1 MNRTIGLISTNYS
14 VPGFGSVTEVRP
26 AASIPFGGRYRL
38 LDFALSNMVNSR
50 VQTVGLV
57 TPYFYRSIIDHVGA
71 GKPWDLSRKEGGLY
85 ILPGTVFG
93 FHEENAR
100 FLFRDL
106 LHNLEYLRQGDG
118 DYILVSSGTLVANI
132 DYQPM
137 ITRHELEGKP
147 VTLLYKK
154 MQPGEKRPGRY
165 LTLDGDT
172 VAGIRRAD
180 EGENL
185 LLDSFIVD
193 KSFLLRMARD
203 YAALD
208 YMDFLDILAHV
219 LPEVAV
225 GCCAFDG
232 YVAFMDGMEDYFRAS
247 LDLLDS
253 AVGLKAQILGELLG
267 LVGLLGDLLRGS
279 LLGSGLL
286 LGRGLA
292 LSLGHAGLSHELHDD
307 HGSVV
312 ALAGPELHDAGVA
325 AGTILEHALGDLL
338 EDLADELLVVQVGD
352 GQTAGVQIA
361 ALGPG
366 DHLVDLRADLLGTG
380 LHRLDAVVQEQGG
393 NQAALHSLS
402 VAIVGTELATLLVVS
417 HNSLSPKASN

>member
-50 VQTVGLV
+50 IQTVGLV
-57 TPYFYRSIIDHVGA
+57 TPYFYRSIMDHVGA

-137 ITRHELEGKP
+137 ITKHELEGKP

-185 LLDSFIVD
+185 LLDSFIAD

-247 LDLLDS
+247 LDYW
-253 AVGLKAQILGELLG
+253 
-267 LVGLLGDLLRGS
+267 LLRHQVFFKEPLSIRDVRENITRHIIFNVLVIFYNFGIFGVLVINDFAFIFAFLFS
-279 LLGSGLL
+279 LYFCIFV
-286 LGRGLA
+286 
-292 LSLGHAGLSHELHDD
+292 H
-307 HGSVV
+307 
-312 ALAGPELHDAGVA
+312 
-325 AGTILEHALGDLL
+325 
-338 EDLADELLVVQVGD
+338 
-352 GQTAGVQIA
+352 
-361 ALGPG
+361 
-366 DHLVDLRADLLGTG
+366 
-380 LHRLDAVVQEQGG
+380 HR
-393 NQAALHSLS
+393 
-402 VAIVGTELATLLVVS
+402 
-417 HNSLSPKASN
+417 

>member
-57 TPYFYRSIIDHVGA
+57 TPYFYRSIMDHVGA

-137 ITRHELEGKP
+137 ITKHELEGKP

-165 LTLDGDT
+165 LTLDSDT

-180 EGENL
+180 EGETSCL
-185 LLDSFIVD
+185 TASSSI
-193 KSFLLRMARD
+193 SRSCSAWRATMPRSTIWIFLTSSPTSCRRSPSA
-203 YAALD
+203 AALLTA
-208 YMDFLDILAHV
+208 MSPSWTAWRTISAPV
-219 LPEVAV
+219 LICSTVPSA
-225 GCCAFDG
+225 
-232 YVAFMDGMEDYFRAS
+232 AS
-247 LDLLDS
+247 S
-253 AVGLKAQILGELLG
+253 
-267 LVGLLGDLLRGS
+267 S
-279 LLGSGLL
+279 SPT
-286 LGRGLA
+286 
-292 LSLGHAGLSHELHDD
+292 
-307 HGSVV
+307 
-312 ALAGPELHDAGVA
+312 GPSEPRR
-325 AGTILEHALGDLL
+325 TTRRPRSMP
-338 EDLADELLVVQVGD
+338 
-352 GQTAGVQIA
+352 TA
-361 ALGPG
+361 P
-366 DHLVDLRADLLGTG
+366 R
-380 LHRLDAVVQEQGG
+380 
-393 NQAALHSLS
+393 
-402 VAIVGTELATLLVVS
+402 
-417 HNSLSPKASN
+417 

>member
-1 MNRTIGLISTNYS
+1 MTGNNIVGIIYSNIYDECLSEMTGLRTMGS
-14 VPGFGSVTEVRP
+14 VPF
-26 AASIPFGGRYRL
+26 AGRYRL
-38 LDFALSNMVNSR
+38 IDFPLSNMVNSGIEK
-50 VQTVGLV
+50 VGVITKSNYQSLM
-57 TPYFYRSIIDHVGA
+57 DHLGT

-137 ITRHELEGKP
+137 ITKHELEGKP

-185 LLDSFIVD
+185 LLDCFIVD

-253 AVGLKAQILGELLG
+253 SVRRELFQSDRPIRTKAHDTPPALYAPGSAVKNSVMTA
-267 LVGLLGDLLRGS
+267 GS
-279 LLGSGLL
+279 IV
-286 LGRGLA
+286 
-292 LSLGHAGLSHELHDD
+292 E
-307 HGSVV
+307 GSVENSV
-312 ALAGPELHDAGVA
+312 CFRNVRIEKG
-325 AGTILEHALGDLL
+325 
-338 EDLADELLVVQVGD
+338 
-352 GQTAGVQIA
+352 
-361 ALGPG
+361 
-366 DHLVDLRADLLGTG
+366 
-380 LHRLDAVVQEQGG
+380 AVVKNCVLMEKCVVKAGARLENVVCDKNVTVSEDKIVCGTAEHPCVLAKGG
-393 NQAALHSLS
+393 
-402 VAIVGTELATLLVVS
+402 VV
-417 HNSLSPKASN
+417 

>member
-50 VQTVGLV
+50 IQTVGLV
-57 TPYFYRSIIDHVGA
+57 TPYFYRSIMDHVGA

-137 ITRHELEGKP
+137 ITKHELEGKP

-185 LLDSFIVD
+185 LLDCFIVD

-225 GCCAFDG
+225 GCYAFDG

-253 AVGLKAQILGELLG
+253 SVRRELFQSDRPIRTKAHDTPPALYAPGSAVKNSVMTA
-267 LVGLLGDLLRGS
+267 GS
-279 LLGSGLL
+279 IV
-286 LGRGLA
+286 
-292 LSLGHAGLSHELHDD
+292 E
-307 HGSVV
+307 GSVENSV
-312 ALAGPELHDAGVA
+312 CFRNVRIEKG
-325 AGTILEHALGDLL
+325 
-338 EDLADELLVVQVGD
+338 
-352 GQTAGVQIA
+352 
-361 ALGPG
+361 
-366 DHLVDLRADLLGTG
+366 
-380 LHRLDAVVQEQGG
+380 AVVKNCVLMEKCVVKAGARLENVVCDKIVTVSEDKIVCGTAEHPCVLAKGG
-393 NQAALHSLS
+393 
-402 VAIVGTELATLLVVS
+402 VV
-417 HNSLSPKASN
+417 

>member
-137 ITRHELEGKP
+137 ITKHELEGKP

-185 LLDSFIVD
+185 LLDCFIVD

-225 GCCAFDG
+225 GCCA
-232 YVAFMDGMEDYFRAS
+232 V
-247 LDLLDS
+247 
-253 AVGLKAQILGELLG
+253 V
-267 LVGLLGDLLRGS
+267 LV
-279 LLGSGLL
+279 
-286 LGRGLA
+286 
-292 LSLGHAGLSHELHDD
+292 
-307 HGSVV
+307 
-312 ALAGPELHDAGVA
+312 
-325 AGTILEHALGDLL
+325 LEFFL
-338 EDLADELLVVQVGD
+338 
-352 GQTAGVQIA
+352 I
-361 ALGPG
+361 
-366 DHLVDLRADLLGTG
+366 
-380 LHRLDAVVQEQGG
+380 
-393 NQAALHSLS
+393 
-402 VAIVGTELATLLVVS
+402 
-417 HNSLSPKASN
+417 